1 MNLSFSKEDQ
11 EFQQEV
17 RSFIEQNYPSE
28 IKEKQDQGIPL
39 SKEDTVKWHKIL
51 NDKGWLAVNWPEEL
65 GGTGWTITQKHIF
78 QNELAAANTPTL
90 MPFGVNM
97 CGPVIYTFGS
107 DEQKEFHLPKILN
120 GDIWWCQGY
129 SEPGSGSDLA
139 SLKTKAEKKGDVYV
153 VNGAKTWT
161 TLAQHADWIFCLVR
175 TDGSGK
181 KQEGI
186 SFLLIDMKTPGVEV
200 KPIITID
207 GTHEVNMVYFDN
219 VEVPVTN
226 LVGEEWFGWSIS
238 KFLLA
243 HERTGIAGIPSLK
256 RELDRLRDITTQ
268 IQVGEGSLKDDAMFM
283 SKLDRLEIKLT
294 AAEYTE
300 LRTLAAMSA
309 GGHPGPE
316 SSILK
321 ILGTDLQQELSDLF
335 VEAVGYYAHP
345 FMTEEDLA
353 SNESRIGP
361 DFAAPVM
368 PHYLNYRKVSIY
380 GGSNEIQRNV
390 IAKAVLGL

>member
-1 MNLSFSKEDQ
+1 MDLNFSKEDLD
-11 EFQQEV
+11 FQSEV
-17 RSFIEQNYPSE
+17 REFLDKEYPKH
-28 IKEKQDQGIPL
+28 IKEKMDNGDDLTRDEIV
-39 SKEDTVKWHKIL
+39 EWHKVVAK
-51 NDKGWLAVNWPEEL
+51 KGWMGHSWPVEH
-65 GGTGWTITQKHIF
+65 GGTGWDATKKYIYLR
-78 QNELAAANTPTL
+78 ELAMEGCP
-90 MPFGVNM
+90 MFIPFGLQMVA
-97 CGPVIYTFGS
+97 PVIWTFGS
-107 DEQKEFHLPKILN
+107 QKQKDYFLPRILN
-120 GDIWWCQGY
+120 FDDWWCQGY

-139 SLKTKAEKKGDVYV
+139 SLKCKAEKDGDEYV
-153 VNGAKTWT
+153 INGQKTWT
-161 TLAQHADWIFCLVR
+161 TMAQYADWIFCLVR

-226 LVGEEWFGWSIS
+226 LVGEEGFGWSIA

>member
-1 MNLSFSKEDQ
+1 
-11 EFQQEV
+11 
-17 RSFIEQNYPSE
+17 
-28 IKEKQDQGIPL
+28 
-39 SKEDTVKWHKIL
+39 
-51 NDKGWLAVNWPEEL
+51 
-65 GGTGWTITQKHIF
+65 
-78 QNELAAANTPTL
+78 
-90 MPFGVNM
+90 
-97 CGPVIYTFGS
+97 
-107 DEQKEFHLPKILN
+107 
-120 GDIWWCQGY
+120 
-129 SEPGSGSDLA
+129 
-139 SLKTKAEKKGDVYV
+139 
-153 VNGAKTWT
+153 
-161 TLAQHADWIFCLVR
+161 
-175 TDGSGK
+175 
-181 KQEGI
+181 
-186 SFLLIDMKTPGVEV
+186 LIDMKTPGVEV

-226 LVGEEWFGWSIS
+226 LVGEEGFGWSIA

>member
-1 MNLSFSKEDQ
+1 
-11 EFQQEV
+11 
-17 RSFIEQNYPSE
+17 
-28 IKEKQDQGIPL
+28 
-39 SKEDTVKWHKIL
+39 
-51 NDKGWLAVNWPEEL
+51 
-65 GGTGWTITQKHIF
+65 
-78 QNELAAANTPTL
+78 
-90 MPFGVNM
+90 
-97 CGPVIYTFGS
+97 
-107 DEQKEFHLPKILN
+107 
-120 GDIWWCQGY
+120 
-129 SEPGSGSDLA
+129 
-139 SLKTKAEKKGDVYV
+139 
-153 VNGAKTWT
+153 
-161 TLAQHADWIFCLVR
+161 
-175 TDGSGK
+175 
-181 KQEGI
+181 
-186 SFLLIDMKTPGVEV
+186 
-200 KPIITID
+200 
-207 GTHEVNMVYFDN
+207 MVYFDN

-226 LVGEEWFGWSIS
+226 LVGEEGFGWSIA

-353 SNESRIGP
+353 SNESRIGLSLI
-361 DFAAPVM
+361 
-368 PHYLNYRKVSIY
+368 HI
-380 GGSNEIQRNV
+380 
-390 IAKAVLGL
+390 